1 MMKTAFYIVG
11 LVICFAFSGCERR
24 PLEDLANYTN
34 IEVAVDIEAIANVT
48 CDVYNSKI
56 PIPVI
61 EPQAMHV
68 LFFEQN
74 SNHVAAETFINDITQ
89 DQNGL
94 RIIKGNIAIM
104 PGNYRMLVYD
114 FGTESTIVEEY
125 YTWEKC
131 RAYTS
136 EVSSSLKSSFKTKV
150 PIEYLVYEPD
160 HLVVASNANE
170 SIPYTDDVYTIEASA
185 KSVVESYYLQIKV
198 EGLEYVS
205 SARAILSG
213 MVSANHIALNEKV
226 TDPDATI
233 FFSLHKSDDKGV
245 PVVCNV
251 FNTFGRI
258 DNSTNEMEVTFDI
271 KTNDGRVI
279 QRTFDISDLFLS
291 EDCIKHHWLLI
302 DETIVIEPPK
312 NAGGG
317 FNPEV
322 DDWEEEHREI
332 EL

>member
-1 MMKTAFYIVG
+1 MKTLMHIKLFIALLA
-11 LVICFAFSGCERR
+11 LVACERR

-34 IEVAVDIEAIANVT
+34 IQVAVDIEAVANVT

-56 PIPVI
+56 PVPVI

-68 LFFEQN
+68 LFFELN
-74 SNHVAAETFINDITQ
+74 SNQVAAETFISDISQ
-89 DQNGL
+89 DSNGRRIL
-94 RIIKGNIAIM
+94 RGNISIM
-104 PGNYRMLVYD
+104 PGNYKMLIYD
-114 FGTESTIVEEY
+114 FGTEATIVDDY

-150 PIEYLVYEPD
+150 PLENMVYEPD
-160 HLVVASNANE
+160 HLVVASNSNE
-170 SIPYTDDVYTIEASA
+170 HIPYVEDVYTIEAA
-185 KSVVESYYLQIKV
+185 ARSVVESYYLQIKV

-205 SARAILSG
+205 SARAVLSG
-213 MVSANHIALNEKV
+213 MVGANHIALNEKI
-226 TDPDATI
+226 TDPQATI
-233 FFSLHKSDDKGV
+233 FFSLNKSDDKGV

-258 DNSTNEMEVTFDI
+258 ENSTNEMEVTFDI

-279 QRTFDISDLFLS
+279 QKTFDISDLFLS
-291 EDCIKHHWLLI
+291 EECIKHHWLLI
-302 DETIVIEPPK
+302 NETIVIDPPK

-322 DDWEEEHREI
+322 GDWDEEHREI

>member
-1 MMKTAFYIVG
+1 MKTAFYIMG
-11 LVICFAFSGCERR
+11 LVMCFVFSGCERR
-24 PLEDLANYTN
+24 PLEELANYTN
-34 IEVAVDIEAIANVT
+34 IEVTVDVEAISNVT
-48 CDVYNSKI
+48 CDIYNSKI
-56 PIPVI
+56 PVPVI

-68 LFFEQN
+68 LLFEQN
-74 SNHVAAETFINDITQ
+74 SNHVAAESFINDITQ
-89 DQNGL
+89 DQEGHTV
-94 RIIKGNIAIM
+94 IKGNIAVM

-114 FGTESTIVEEY
+114 YGTESTIVEEY

-131 RAYTS
+131 RAYTD
-136 EVSSSLKSSFKTKV
+136 EVSSSLKNSFKTKEPV
-150 PIEYLVYEPD
+150 QYLVYEPD
-160 HLVVASNANE
+160 HLVVARNANE
-170 SIPYTDDVYTIEASA
+170 SIPYTDDVYTIKASA
-185 KSVVESYYLQIKV
+185 TSVVESYYLQIKV

-213 MVSANHIALNEKV
+213 MVSANYIALNKKV
-226 TDPDATI
+226 TESDASI

-251 FNTFGRI
+251 FNTFGRV
-258 DNSTNEMEVTFDI
+258 DNSTNELEVTFDI
-271 KTNDGRVI
+271 RTNDGRVV

-302 DETIVIEPPK
+302 DETIVIDPPK

-317 FNPEV
+317 FNPEI
-322 DDWEEEHREI
+322 DDWDEEHREI